1 LTKANVGGAGN
12 VATHFSVEWH
22 KRRVE
27 FFLKEKAV
35 VGAVLALIAKRIL
48 MKPKYNSPKKY
59 IVIVDN
65 SEQELR
71 LLEDCYSELK
81 LQYTLKLF
89 SIADHAY
96 DFIAKTA
103 PQIFIIM
110 TELSMP
116 GMKGTD
122 LLELINKSH
131 ELKLSAIPFI
141 FISNSDVQKDVERAY
156 ELSAQGYFQKP
167 VDAER
172 MKYMMRQIIDYW
184 ELAKIPR

>member
-1 LTKANVGGAGN
+1 
-12 VATHFSVEWH
+12 
-22 KRRVE
+22 
-27 FFLKEKAV
+27 
-35 VGAVLALIAKRIL
+35 
-48 MKPKYNSPKKY
+48 MKPNYNSPKKY

-65 SEQELR
+65 SEKELR
-71 LLEDCYSELK
+71 LLEDCYSELQ
-81 LQYTLKLF
+81 LQYSLKMF
-89 SIADHAY
+89 DNAADAY
-96 DFIAKTA
+96 DFIAKTSL
-103 PQIFIIM
+103 QIFMIM
-110 TELSMP
+110 TELSIP

-141 FISNSDVQKDVERAY
+141 FISNSDVQRDVERAY

-172 MKYMMRQIIDYW
+172 MKYMMLRIIDYW